1 MAGTDSGFTIRGL
14 ENRMDGYLSGLQ
26 VFAAAGWDNAAII
39 EAATVLA
46 AQACG
51 VGDVTGSLDGG
62 KRVDLLAVRGNPL
75 TALDDLRQIQLV
87 MVSGRT
93 VTQTGVETVAS
104 SGCLA

>member
-1 MAGTDSGFTIRGL
+1 M
-14 ENRMDGYLSGLQ
+14 
-26 VFAAAGWDNAAII
+26 
-39 EAATVLA
+39 LA

-51 VGDVTGSLDGG
+51 FGDVAGSLDAG
-62 KRVDLLAVRGNPL
+62 KRADLLAVRGNPL
-75 TALDDLRQIQLV
+75 TALDDLRQIRLV